1 MRIPISENANSSL
14 RLRETLL
21 ENITLT
27 QTEKKRKEKENLVR
41 IPFNTNYPNRMIIEK
56 LLVLLLSLLLLMLL
70 LLLLLL

>member
-41 IPFNTNYPNRMIIEK
+41 IPFNTNYPNGMIIEK
-56 LLVLLLSLLLLMLL
+56 LLVLLLPLLLLMLL
-70 LLLLLL
+70 LLLLL

>member
-27 QTEKKRKEKENLVR
+27 QTEKKRKDKENLVR
-41 IPFNTNYPNRMIIEK
+41 IPFNTNCHPNGMIIER
-56 LLVLLLSLLLLMLL
+56 LLVLLLSL
-70 LLLLLL
+70 